1 VSNAIDPRSQRTSSV
16 EVCKTAPQRQMDVLH
31 EIASGIRVGL
41 IRTGQSVEGMAEDC
55 DRFTV

>member
-1 VSNAIDPRSQRTSSV
+1 
-16 EVCKTAPQRQMDVLH
+16 MDVLH
-31 EIASGIRVGL
+31 EIASGILVGL